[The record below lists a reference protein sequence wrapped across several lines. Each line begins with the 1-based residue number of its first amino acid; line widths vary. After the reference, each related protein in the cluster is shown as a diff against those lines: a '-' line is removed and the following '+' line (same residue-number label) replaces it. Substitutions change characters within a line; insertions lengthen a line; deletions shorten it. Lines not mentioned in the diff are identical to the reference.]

1 MFILY
6 GFCFLWH
13 LKFFKCR
20 LYCCAYII
28 EMPAAVFPQK
38 SKQTAPR
45 NLKDIEV
52 NFQITKIHAAIAQR
66 HTGENEVLKD
76 SPGKNKAKNLFE
88 EMLANNC

>member
-6 GFCFLWH
+6 GFLFLWH

-38 SKQTAPR
+38 SKQTAPG

-52 NFQITKIHAAIAQR
+52 NFQITKIHAAIA
-66 HTGENEVLKD
+66 
-76 SPGKNKAKNLFE
+76 
-88 EMLANNC
+88 